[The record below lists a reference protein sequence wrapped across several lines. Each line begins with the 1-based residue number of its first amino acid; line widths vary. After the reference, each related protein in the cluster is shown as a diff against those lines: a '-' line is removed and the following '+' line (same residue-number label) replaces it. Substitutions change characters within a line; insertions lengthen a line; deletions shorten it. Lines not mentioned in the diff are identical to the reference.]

1 MDTKRRVGYF
11 FASLG
16 IIFGALMASFSVV
29 CILIPNDAIDYGT
42 AGIAI
47 LISKLTGWNLSL
59 CVAAVFL
66 PFLVLAFVILGKMFG
81 LAAVLGSAVYTLG
94 LELF

>member
-1 MDTKRRVGYF
+1 MKKIGTF
-11 FASLG
+11 FAWLG
-16 IIFGALMASFSVV
+16 ITIGALLASFSVV

-47 LISKLTGWNLSL
+47 LISKLSGWNLSL

-66 PFLVLAFVILGKMFG
+66 PFLLLGFIILGKRFG
-81 LAAVLGSAVYTLG
+81 MYAI
-94 LELF
+94 